1 MEVVELRLGAREC
14 TGALLVTV
22 KNALPFV
29 FAAAADGGPAVV
41 PATNVPPGA
50 ETDDTSGTRDSAAA

>member
-1 MEVVELRLGAREC
+1 MRC
-14 TGALLVTV
+14 SSTV

-29 FAAAADGGPAVV
+29 IATAADGGPTVV